1 MDSCIFCK
9 IANGEVPAA
18 KVYED
23 ERVVAF
29 LDMHPMVP
37 GHTLVVPKAHSEE
50 FIFMDDEDAQAVAL
64 AVKKVGSTLKKMFS
78 PPRVGILTKGFDV
91 AHTHVQ
97 IYPMPEGN
105 FIVAPKYGGHFP
117 PEADPAELNEL
128 AEKMRHSA

>member
-23 ERVVAF
+23 DRVIAF
-29 LDMHPMVP
+29 LDMHPMTE

-50 FIFMDDEDAQAVAL
+50 FIEMEDEDATAVAL
-64 AVKKVGSTLKKMFS
+64 AMKKVGVLIKKTFN

-91 AHTHVQ
+91 SHTHVQ
-97 IYPMPEGN
+97 LFPMMDGHD
-105 FIVAPKYGGHFP
+105 IVAAKYGPHFP
-117 PEADPAELNEL
+117 PAVTLDELSAV